1 MLRRS
6 CASSSRGLGTKL
18 IKDMGHQT
26 EALACS
32 NRREFFGY
40 WMGPGTGKTRVA
52 LKDAWREFERGD
64 IDAVLIL
71 APNNVKADW
80 IKWDHMKE
88 NAEDEDAVSVHL
100 RDKLPRIIKGLWQSG
115 ATGKDKKSWAEF
127 EDAINR
133 RHHKLIM
140 IATNYEALNVS
151 QFFDFLAAFC
161 KEYRV
166 MIVADESTRIGK
178 PGSRRTKRATKLAD
192 LCKQRRALSG
202 TPIVKS
208 PLKMY
213 SQARFLDKSAMPFK
227 SFYAFR
233 NTFCIMGGF
242 QGRQVLSYKNL
253 PYLSDLI
260 SKFSYIKSKE
270 ECLDLPPRVYLKRR
284 VYMTPEQM
292 AAYKSMREEFFANVR
307 EDEITANIVLAQQT
321 RLAQITGGYLNKDGK
336 IIEIIP
342 PDRNPKL
349 LEAGQ
354 LIEDAP
360 GQVVVWFRFRPELE
374 GMKQLLKPLLGK
386 QPNYFEFHGG
396 VPEKERGAI
405 KAAFKRGDRQILL
418 GTESTGG
425 IGINQFLVADTTIHV
440 SSDYDTEKRIQ
451 ADDRTHRIGSEIHEK
466 ITYYDI
472 MVPNTVDAKIHSV
485 LRGDTKLSAQILR
498 QHWREWI

>member
-1 MLRRS
+1 M
-6 CASSSRGLGTKL
+6 SSSRGLATKP
-18 IKDMGHQT
+18 IKDMAHQT
-26 EALACS
+26 EALAAS
-32 NRREFFGY
+32 KGRRFFAY
-40 WMGPGTGKTRVA
+40 WMGPGTGKTRVT
-52 LKDAWREFERGD
+52 LKDIYRAYDDGL
-64 IDAVLIL
+64 IDATIVL

-80 IKWDHMKE
+80 VKWEHMKE
-88 NAEDEDAVSVHL
+88 NVDDEDAVSVHL
-100 RDKLPRIIKGLWQSG
+100 REELPKIIKGLWQSG

-127 EDAINR
+127 EEAINR
-133 RHHKLIM
+133 RHHKLI
-140 IATNYEALNVS
+140 ILAANYEALNVS

-192 LCKQRRALSG
+192 TCAMTRELSG

-213 SQARFLDKSAMPFK
+213 SQARFLDKNAMPFK

-260 SKFSYIKSKE
+260 AKFSYIKNKD
-270 ECLDLPPRVYLKRR
+270 ECLDLPPRVFLKRR

-292 AAYKSMREEFFANVR
+292 AAYKTMREEFFANVR

-349 LEAGQ
+349 LEAAQ

-374 GMKQLLKPLLGK
+374 GMKQLLKPSDF
-386 QPNYFEFHGG
+386 FEFHGG
-396 VPEKERGAI
+396 VPEKDRGAI

-472 MVPNTVDAKIHSV
+472 MVPNTVDVKIHAV
-485 LRGDTKLSAQILR
+485 LRGDTKLSAKILR
-498 QHWREWI
+498 ENWKEWI